1 MQWTKQCYLI
11 WEFSTFP
18 LPKREGNEVGHE
30 LFDKSPGTRYQ
41 YRGYE
46 TREDVKEEKRVLRS
60 IKKQKKALE
69 SYEKTF

>member
-1 MQWTKQCYLI
+1 MLLNIGIFHVSFAKKGR
-11 WEFSTFP
+11 
-18 LPKREGNEVGHE
+18 KRGGSRIMLVSYEEPDIDIGVIV
-30 LFDKSPGTRYQ
+30 
-41 YRGYE
+41 YE

>member
-1 MQWTKQCYLI
+1 MRWVTNYLI
-11 WEFSTFP
+11 SHQEP
-18 LPKREGNEVGHE
+18 DINIGVIA
-30 LFDKSPGTRYQ
+30 
-41 YRGYE
+41 YE

>member
-1 MQWTKQCYLI
+1 M
-11 WEFSTFP
+11 
-18 LPKREGNEVGHE
+18 GHE